1 MLLLSPAVVSDSCAT
16 LWAVWASLVAQTI
29 KNLPATRE
37 AWLWSQGWEDPL
49 EEEMAPHSSTVVWKI
64 PWSEEPGGLQSWGR
78 KEWDKNE

>member
-49 EEEMAPHSSTVVWKI
+49 EEEMATHPSILAWTI
-64 PWSEEPGGLQSWGR
+64 PWTKEPAGPQPTGWQR
-78 KEWDKNE
+78 VN